1 MSIIEWLNGNHG
13 AVTAIATFI
22 IAISAIVSVWISKQL
37 ATENRLLRKA
47 STEPEV
53 AAFLRADSRVK
64 RARNLVLANVGQGP
78 AKNVMFNI
86 LASRADFE
94 RHQVSS
100 VLPTNSAIKAAS
112 FLPQGES
119 IESFFGMS
127 HILSQQPQL
136 QPFEVVVTYE
146 DLRGTPREVTYRLD
160 VDETKWISWLS
171 DTRSTQ
177 SVDGS

>member
-13 AVTAIATFI
+13 AVTAIATLI
-22 IAISAIVSVWISKQL
+22 IASSAIVSVWISKEL
-37 ATENRLLRKA
+37 AKENRLLRKA

-53 AAFLRADSRVK
+53 AAFLKSDSR
-64 RARNLVLANVGQGP
+64 RNHARNLVLANVGQGP
-78 AKNVMFNI
+78 AKNVMFTI
-86 LASRADFE
+86 RASKADFVS
-94 RHQVSS
+94 HQVSS

-127 HILSQQPQL
+127 PILSQQPQL

-146 DLRGTPREVTYRLD
+146 DLRAYPNNPF
-160 VDETKWISWLS
+160 
-171 DTRSTQ
+171 
-177 SVDGS
+177 SVQVLPVFRIGSKRHL